1 MTSSAEKAA
10 ACGTTCR
17 MVKLMKKLSI
27 DEQRTL
33 ARLLNDWEQRDQ
45 RLHPRIPCSI
55 ATEYHAFNHVH
66 KGRIKNISLGGAY
79 IDSARKFPLNLKIEQ
94 SFFSQILKF
103 QSNLKVKSSGPVH
116 PGLASNLRDAGNA
129 TTKRQSN

>member
-79 IDSARKFPLNLKIEQ
+79 IDSTQKFPLNLKIDQ
-94 SFFSQILKF
+94 SFFFPNFEIPIQFKSQI
-103 QSNLKVKSSGPVH
+103 VWAGPSGFGVQFE
-116 PGLASNLRDAGNA
+116 GRRERNNKTAE
-129 TTKRQSN
+129 